1 MNAEWLVVLFFW
13 NKWIGGRRTAGEPLV
28 GTSDIQSPADLAIS
42 FEVVQEIRPFPFGRP
57 AILAVAVF
65 VAVPILPLVL
75 TMFSLQ
81 DLVARLLRVLL

>member
-1 MNAEWLVVLFFW
+1 M
-13 NKWIGGRRTAGEPLV
+13 
-28 GTSDIQSPADLAIS
+28 GTSDIQSLADLANS
-42 FEVVQEIRPFPFGRP
+42 FEVVQQIRPFPIGRR